1 MKKGVA
7 VTVAAGLAA
16 AGYYWLAE
24 SGPQAAGILPYQD
37 PEAVALGKAVY
48 LDQCASCH
56 GADLQGE
63 PNWQDRDS
71 DGYLPAPPQD
81 ESGHTWHHPDAQLLD
96 ITRRGV
102 AEVVGNGYRSHMG
115 GFAGVLTEE
124 EMLAVLAYI
133 KSRWPAEVIARHNQ
147 INSQADN

>member
-1 MKKGVA
+1 MKKVVA
-7 VTVAAGLAA
+7 ATAAAGLAA
-16 AGYYWLAE
+16 AVYYWLAE
-24 SGPQAAGILPYQD
+24 SGPQAAGILAYQD
-37 PEAVALGKAVY
+37 AEAVALGEAVY
-48 LDQCASCH
+48 LDYCASCH

-71 DGYLPAPPQD
+71 AGYLPAPPQD
-81 ESGHTWHHPDAQLLD
+81 ENGHTWHHPDGQLLD

-102 AEVVGNGYRSHMG
+102 AEVVGNGYRSRMG

>member
-37 PEAVALGKAVY
+37 PEAVALGEAVY
-48 LDQCASCH
+48 LDHCASCH

-102 AEVVGNGYRSHMG
+102 AEVVGNGYRSRMG

-133 KSRWPAEVIARHNQ
+133 KSRWPAKVIARHNQ